1 MLPFGFLNF
10 NGEDVKRGFEEGR
23 YATSN
28 YFRKLYNIGEL
39 GANAIDVIDLT
50 KQPYAKYLPFNE
62 IIITNLSNQ
71 TLEVRVGEFPKLIPP
86 NAVIKVDKEK
96 FRKIE
101 VRNLDNIANDGLI
114 EVAFRR
120 KLDIEELIKVIL
132 GIQ

>member
-1 MLPFGFLNF
+1 M
-10 NGEDVKRGFEEGR
+10 
-23 YATSN
+23 
-28 YFRKLYNIGEL
+28 
-39 GANAIDVIDLT
+39 T